1 MNNKLLT
8 RANRIISSEKDKIV
22 LTSFLFGF
30 ISSLILSK
38 EQFERNA
45 DIQKF
50 LDSLGFQYKKY
61 VYVSRTIILSRVIRD
76 IEKLEENDFEKF
88 KNDLLNY
95 LKNEFPDVFET
106 GSKTIKRKENK
117 KSNDNYVS
125 KILDKYNPK

>member
-88 KNDLLNY
+88 KNDLLKY
-95 LKNEFPDVFET
+95 LKNEFPYVFET